1 MLHLLPFV
9 VGSFAFGFQADAV
22 DSTQTVKGTIDS
34 VILYPGQGLVERQEK
49 LQLEAGVHEVV
60 FTNLMEVSAD
70 ELRASAS
77 EGWSVLSVQSEEVQS
92 QGDGEGRIDELK
104 KRVDDLVDQERALNL
119 QHEGLEQDLQFI
131 NLIGVRS
138 SSNAT
143 QDAGTSSLDLETLTK
158 QLDYVQTK
166 RKAIFEKI
174 LQLEKMI
181 RDNRKELS
189 NARKELEA
197 YGATVDVSM
206 TVKVKVSVKEAGAG
220 EVRLAYV
227 VYNVDWVPA
236 YSVRLLKGN
245 TKAAVD
251 YDGIISQAT
260 GEDWSNVQLTL
271 STATPSEPSG
281 PGEISPVFVNLQKKE
296 KRPAADSY
304 VRNSEAQLYGAEEDR
319 YVNVRSGGTAV
330 SYVFPDRV
338 TVKTDELSFQR
349 LRLASFD
356 APVSLVHVTRPVVE
370 EKVYLRSDLENVS
383 PYVLLPGIVSL
394 FMEGDYIGDTD
405 MASEVGVGGI
415 FELWWGSDP
424 SIAVQ
429 RIMLERETS
438 RTGLLGGGR
447 RTILDYRIDLE
458 NTASTPL
465 MLEVWDR
472 QPVSQSG
479 DIEVRLAD
487 VNPAIA
493 TNPGYVETEKKLGL
507 LKWIVTL
514 GPAGKANAK
523 AAISWSV
530 RVSYSSDDE
539 ITQIP
544 D

>member
-1 MLHLLPFV
+1 MLYLLPFV
-9 VGSFAFGFQADAV
+9 VGSLAFGFQADAV

-34 VILYPGQGLVERQEK
+34 VTLYPGQGLVERREK
-49 LQLEAGVHEVV
+49 LQLEPGVHEVV
-60 FTNLMEVSAD
+60 FTNLMKVNAD

-77 EGWSVLSVQSEEVQS
+77 EGWSVLSVQSEEVHI
-92 QGDGEGRIDELK
+92 QGDGRGRIEELK
-104 KRVDDLVDQERALNL
+104 KRVDGLVDQERALNL

-131 NLIGVRS
+131 NLVGVRS

-143 QDAGTSSLDLETLTK
+143 QDGGTSSLDLETLTK
-158 QLDYVQTK
+158 QLEYVQTK
-166 RKAIFEKI
+166 RNAIFEKL
-174 LQLEKMI
+174 LQLEKVI
-181 RDNRKELS
+181 RDNRKELTI
-189 NARKELEA
+189 ARKELEA

-220 EVRLAYV
+220 EVRLGYV

-245 TKAAVD
+245 PKANVD
-251 YDGIISQAT
+251 YDGIVSQAT

-281 PGEISPVFVNLQKKE
+281 PGEISPVYVNLQKKE
-296 KRPAADSY
+296 EMPAADSY
-304 VRNSEAQLYGAEEDR
+304 MGSPEAQVFGAGEKR

-330 SYVFPDRV
+330 SYVFPERV
-338 TVKTDELSFQR
+338 TVKTDELSFRR

-383 PYVLLPGIVSL
+383 PYVLLPGFVSL
-394 FMEGDYIGDTD
+394 FMEGDYIGDAE
-405 MASEVGVGGI
+405 MASEVGVGGN

-424 SIAVQ
+424 SITVK
-429 RIMLERETS
+429 RLMLERETS

-472 QPVSQSG
+472 RPVSQSG

-487 VNPAIA
+487 VSPAIA
-493 TNPGYVETEKKLGL
+493 TNPGYIETEKKLGL
-507 LKWIVTL
+507 LKWVVTL
-514 GPAGKANAK
+514 DPAGKANAK
-523 AAISWSV
+523 ASINWSV